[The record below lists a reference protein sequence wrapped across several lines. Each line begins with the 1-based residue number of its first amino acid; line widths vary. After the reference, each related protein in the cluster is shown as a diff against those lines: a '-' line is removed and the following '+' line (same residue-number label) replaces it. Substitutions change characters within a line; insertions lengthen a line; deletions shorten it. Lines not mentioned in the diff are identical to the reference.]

1 MLAPMYESIIASL
14 QRFGPFSEE
23 QLKLAL
29 NYLKLFAVEKDQYLI
44 KEGQICR
51 EFYFVNNGSF
61 RHYTILETGLEAT
74 LNLYVEN
81 DWMFEY
87 KSFVSQTPST
97 AFLQAN
103 EKAEV
108 FFLSGH
114 DFHELVK
121 ISDSFFRIGKIF
133 EQAIQNQDFQQNRL
147 TPEEKYELLLSTK
160 PQLLQKFPLKII
172 ASYLGMT
179 PETLSRIRKK
189 ISS

>member
-1 MLAPMYESIIASL
+1 MYEQVSASI

-23 QLKLAL
+23 QMKIVL
-29 NYLKLFAVEKDQYLI
+29 NYLKHFVVEKDQYLV

-51 EFYFVNNGSF
+51 EFYFVNSGSF

-81 DWMFEY
+81 DWVFEY
-87 KSFVSQTPST
+87 KSFISQQPST
-97 AFLQAN
+97 AFIQAN
-103 EKAEV
+103 EKTDV
-108 FFLSGH
+108 FFLSGF
-114 DFHELVK
+114 DFHELIK
-121 ISDSFFRIGKIF
+121 ISDSFFRMGKIF
-133 EQAIQNQDFQQNRL
+133 EQAIQNQDFQHNRL

>member
-1 MLAPMYESIIASL
+1 MYDQVSASI
-14 QRFGPFSEE
+14 QRFGPFSED
-23 QLKLAL
+23 QMKIVLR
-29 NYLKLFAVEKDQYLI
+29 YLKHFVVEKDEYLI
-44 KEGQICR
+44 KEGQVCR
-51 EFYFVNNGSF
+51 EFYFVNSGSF
-61 RHYTILETGLEAT
+61 RHYTILETGVEAI

-97 AFLQAN
+97 AFIQAH
-103 EKAEV
+103 ERSEI
-108 FFLSGH
+108 FSLSGH
-114 DFHELVK
+114 EFHELVK
-121 ISDSFFRIGKIF
+121 ISDSFFRMGKIF
-133 EQAIQNQDFQQNRL
+133 EQAIQNQDFQHNRL